1 MTFGIVPVKD
11 LSKAKERL
19 SSVLPQ
25 KHRTTLAYAM
35 LEDVLTALKSSK
47 LLDRIF
53 IVTLD
58 SHAIEIAKS
67 MEIGIIL
74 ETEQNG
80 ESSSVDFAAEK
91 CKEMGADSILVIPGD
106 TPLIRSEDID
116 FILEK
121 EAKLSS
127 PVVIMV
133 PARDEMGTNA
143 ILRKPPDIIASR
155 FGQDSYKKHINEA
168 NIKNIPYK
176 AFKNPRIALDIDQP
190 EDLEEFVSQKSDTKT
205 YKELINL
212 GIINSDTDTAS

>member
-11 LSKAKERL
+11 LSKAKDRL

-35 LEDVLTALKSSK
+35 LEDVLIALKSSK

-67 MEIGIIL
+67 MEIEIIL

-106 TPLIRSEDID
+106 APLITSQDID
-116 FILEK
+116 FILK
-121 EAKLSS
+121 EQAKLS
-127 PVVIMV
+127 PPFVIMV
-133 PARDEMGTNA
+133 PARDELGTNA
-143 ILRKPPDIIASR
+143 ILRNPPDIIPSR
-155 FGQDSYKKHINEA
+155 FGHDSYNNHKSEA

-205 YKELINL
+205 YNELINL
-212 GIINSDTDTAS
+212 GIINSDTDAAS